1 MTAAEKQVLWKLHPE
16 IWDLFVE
23 FNGILQEDDEVWG
36 RLVDRATEI
45 GRRHNSETVNRLL
58 QETLLE
64 LDVISRRRKNG

>member
-1 MTAAEKQVLWKLHPE
+1 MTAAEKQVLWKLYPE
-16 IWDLFVE
+16 VWDLFVE
-23 FNGILQEDDEVWG
+23 FNGILQEDDEVWR

-45 GRRHNSETVNRLL
+45 GIRHNSETVNRLL